1 MRPDRVSRRRNAPS
15 TRAIRVRRGMH
26 AVLVVAALA
35 TTTIAAPLVS
45 QPPSSPPPS
54 TPTREPRGGEAS
66 ASSAAIPP
74 TPPEVRDRYATVPS
88 VAGETP
94 STTERPEDHARR
106 ERVVARAE
114 GVAITVGELEDLL
127 TVGATEDD
135 VRAALDASIRRVRL
149 TREAERRGLAAH
161 PDVRATERRALVE
174 VLLARD
180 FGSHDRLGGAE
191 SASVD
196 ALVTRLRAEHVRDV
210 ELAPLYPLALDPRP
224 RSVRAATAGEASA
237 PSAPGGSARS
247 SEEPF
252 AEGAVTQEELRVDG
266 PVESPEEP

>member
-1 MRPDRVSRRRNAPS
+1 
-15 TRAIRVRRGMH
+15 MH

-66 ASSAAIPP
+66 ASAIPP